1 MLGPDLDLPVMRS
14 ERFDMPLARIRRRGS
29 RCRVRQGCVEVIFR
43 DLEIRQRR
51 PPQPARS
58 RRRIDGGREVAG
70 KIARLRPPDPI
81 PALGTRKIRVAGE
94 TMLDATFVKVRIVEG
109 AELRR

>member
-14 ERFDMPLARIRRRGS
+14 ERFDMPLARIRRS